1 MMAWGVAFHEGDLA
15 LWNLV
20 LDTLFCLAMIFL
32 PLSGLLMW
40 WIRRPERALRLAA
53 PPLPDDVP
61 FVKGA
66 LLVTLLLSLAF
77 PMFGLTLLA
86 VLAFDL
92 VVLAGLPFLR
102 PALT

>member
-1 MMAWGVAFHEGDLA
+1 MMAWGVAFHEGDLG
-15 LWNLV
+15 LWNFGLN
-20 LDTLFCLAMIFL
+20 TLFCLAMIFL

-40 WIRRPERALRLAA
+40 WIRRPERTLRLAA

-77 PMFGLTLLA
+77 A
-86 VLAFDL
+86 AE
-92 VVLAGLPFLR
+92 AGLILMDERTASLDATSGTAF
-102 PALT
+102 